1 MKHFITFEALA
12 FVAMSTIQA
21 QDVITTKDGS
31 DIQAKILEVTQT
43 ELKYK
48 KFSNPDGPTFTISK
62 SDVLIVRYENGEKEV
77 FKDVPQ
83 SSTYRPNTTEKIT
96 EGMSYSE
103 YKDFYDK
110 KRYISQP
117 GDPYSPSWAGVA
129 SFLIPGLGQGVAGEW
144 GRAAWILGVNVG
156 LGIVTLMSYDSYRDY
171 VTYYDQPFPFVYF
184 ASLVGR
190 LAFGIWSITDAV
202 KIAKVKNMYNQDIR
216 GQRTAELHYSLS
228 PYVAPAP
235 DFGGGLQMATGMS
248 LTLSF

>member
-1 MKHFITFEALA
+1 
-12 FVAMSTIQA
+12 MSTIQA

-77 FKDVPQ
+77 FKDVRQ
-83 SSTYRPNTTEKIT
+83 SSSYKPNTTENVT
-96 EGMSYSE
+96 EGMSYSQ
-103 YKDFYDK
+103 YKDYYDK
-110 KRYISQP
+110 KYYIAQP
-117 GDPYSPSWAGVA
+117 GDPYSPTWAGVA

-144 GRAAWILGVNVG
+144 GRAAWIIGANVG
-156 LGIVTLMSYDSYRDY
+156 FTVVALLFQESFVNYL
-171 VTYYDQPFPFVYF
+171 TYYNQPFPAMYIAVL
-184 ASLVGR
+184 AGW
-190 LAFGIWSITDAV
+190 LAFDIWSITDAV